1 MKKIAIKG
9 SLELQKAFCKES
21 GISYFQSWDERDYEE
36 WPHLYTESSI
46 DGQFNGCND
55 NWILHHDD
63 FKVFNLPLQW
73 DEALAFVNKEIK
85 VKFGDF
91 TAEIDKEAKRVI
103 IADRGYL
110 SFSQCNKIYDKIRSE
125 DIGYTIKLNITSV
138 DFGCVKNVPIEDVL
152 NVIELINEEKRHYS
166 I

>member
-21 GISYFQSWDERDYEE
+21 GLEYYQSWDNRDYDE
-36 WPHLYTESSI
+36 WPNFYTDLSAN
-46 DGQFNGCND
+46 GKLVGCND
-55 NWILHHDD
+55 RWIERHPDY
-63 FKVFNLPLQW
+63 KVFNLPSQW
-73 DEALAFVNKEIK
+73 EEALEYVLHGGNPE

-152 NVIELINEEKRHYS
+152 NVIKLINE
-166 I
+166 